1 MINKVTK
8 LFPFHLG
15 YSWRGYGSYSQLQDE
30 VLKNVTIERQSL
42 YRMVLRYINPN
53 PTPII
58 GEVKMVSE
66 DGTVTPAYL
75 KLQPTPDGQPSFVA
89 ASVSENAVYPLPFD
103 LTPGT
108 VYILGQ

>member
-1 MINKVTK
+1 
-8 LFPFHLG
+8 
-15 YSWRGYGSYSQLQDE
+15 
-30 VLKNVTIERQSL
+30 
-42 YRMVLRYINPN
+42 
-53 PTPII
+53 
-58 GEVKMVSE
+58 MVSE
-66 DGTVTPAYL
+66 DGTITPAYL